1 MKEFF
6 KMVQVLQAREVTLR
20 DLINHFELQFVEDK
34 QFFREWQE
42 NLGAISDQE
51 QELLDKIKTGYFN
64 LLNYP
69 PFLETSVRMTVLD
82 PLLFIGN
89 FYLSPF
95 HIKAEE
101 SVEIITNDQDLI
113 IKGRLDT
120 LILKDQLWVMIIE
133 SKRVIYSVE
142 AGLAQL
148 LAYLMANP
156 HQKRPNYGMLTNG
169 SEFLFVKLLW
179 EGKPLYGTSRLFS
192 MRNPGDL
199 YEVLKILKHLCK
211 LI

>member
-1 MKEFF
+1 
-6 KMVQVLQAREVTLR
+6 MVQILQAKEVTLR
-20 DLINHFELQFVEDK
+20 DLINHFQLQFIEDEH
-34 QFFREWQE
+34 FFGEWQE
-42 NLGAISDQE
+42 DLEAISEQE
-51 QELLDKIKTGYFN
+51 KELLDKIKTGYFN

-89 FYLSPF
+89 FYLFPF
-95 HIKAEE
+95 
-101 SVEIITNDQDLI
+101 EIITKEQDLI

-120 LILKDQLWVMIIE
+120 LIIKEQLWVMIIE

-142 AGLAQL
+142 VGLPQL
-148 LAYLMANP
+148 LAYLMVNP
-156 HQKRPNYGMLTNG
+156 HPNRPNYGMLTNG

-179 EGKPLYGTSRLFS
+179 DGKPLYGTSRLFA

-199 YEVLKILKHLCK
+199 YEVLKILKHLCQ

>member
-1 MKEFF
+1 
-6 KMVQVLQAREVTLR
+6 MVQVLQAREVTLR
-20 DLINHFELQFVEDK
+20 DLINRFELQFVEDK

-42 NLGAISDQE
+42 NLEIISNQE

-89 FYLSPF
+89 FYPF

-133 SKRVIYSVE
+133 SKRAIYSVE

-179 EGKPLYGTSRLFS
+179 DGKPLYGTSRLFA
-192 MRNPGDL
+192 MRNSGDL
-199 YEVLKILKHLCK
+199 YEVLKILKHLCQ

>member
-1 MKEFF
+1 
-6 KMVQVLQAREVTLR
+6 MVQVLQAKEVTLR
-20 DLINHFELQFVEDK
+20 DLIDHFELAFVEDG
-34 QFFREWQE
+34 QFFGEWQE
-42 NLGAISDQE
+42 NLETISE
-51 QELLDKIKTGYFN
+51 SEKALLDKIKAGYFN

-89 FYLSPF
+89 FYLFPF
-95 HIKAEE
+95 HIKAED
-101 SVEIITNDQDLI
+101 SVEIITKDQDMV

-142 AGLAQL
+142 AGLPQL

-156 HQKRPNYGMLTNG
+156 HPNHSNYGMLTNG

-179 EGKPLYGTSRLFS
+179 DGKPLYGTSRLFS
-192 MRNPGDL
+192 MRNSGDL
-199 YEVLKILKHLCK
+199 YEVLKILKHLCQ